1 VLSRRRGVS
10 FESIGE
16 GYYVRD
22 NGDLM
27 IYLIVPNE
35 LPIIPKNYS
44 LLLFASSAKKFRQFL
59 QQMVEE
65 RNWNYIRFAYRLQSR
80 ITKEVLAMAEIHSIP
95 KKDLEFMA
103 KDIGPEILPYIDKE
117 DLLKQLSLE
126 DRLRGLK
133 LEERRRLRQLL
144 DELDE

>member
-1 VLSRRRGVS
+1 
-10 FESIGE
+10 
-16 GYYVRD
+16 
-22 NGDLM
+22 
-27 IYLIVPNE
+27 
-35 LPIIPKNYS
+35 
-44 LLLFASSAKKFRQFL
+44 
-59 QQMVEE
+59 
-65 RNWNYIRFAYRLQSR
+65 
-80 ITKEVLAMAEIHSIP
+80 MAGIHGIP

-103 KDIGPEILPYIDKE
+103 KDIGPDILPYIDKEDLLKQLTPE

>member
-1 VLSRRRGVS
+1 
-10 FESIGE
+10 
-16 GYYVRD
+16 
-22 NGDLM
+22 
-27 IYLIVPNE
+27 
-35 LPIIPKNYS
+35 
-44 LLLFASSAKKFRQFL
+44 
-59 QQMVEE
+59 
-65 RNWNYIRFAYRLQSR
+65 
-80 ITKEVLAMAEIHSIP
+80 MAEIHSIP

-117 DLLKQLSLE
+117 NLLKQLSLE